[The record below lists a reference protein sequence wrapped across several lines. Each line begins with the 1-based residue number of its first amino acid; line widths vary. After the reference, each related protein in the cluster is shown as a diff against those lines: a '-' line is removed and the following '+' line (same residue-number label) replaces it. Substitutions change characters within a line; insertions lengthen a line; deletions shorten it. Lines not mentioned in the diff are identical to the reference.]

1 MPQVGLSAPPDSRTE
16 FRLRSTQIPSGGETG
31 WPVVAYSSCEDN
43 VMMMHIFMNWY
54 TEVRTEQVRR
64 HYMGKMDNKEQK
76 FEAVQTMIK
85 SFASQLEQGIGNSP
99 RSRKA

>member
-1 MPQVGLSAPPDSRTE
+1 
-16 FRLRSTQIPSGGETG
+16 
-31 WPVVAYSSCEDN
+31 
-43 VMMMHIFMNWY
+43 MMMHIFMNWN

>member
-1 MPQVGLSAPPDSRTE
+1 MVDRPDRQL
-16 FRLRSTQIPSGGETG
+16 LRVLP
-31 WPVVAYSSCEDN
+31 ACEDN
-43 VMMMHIFMNWY
+43 VMMMHIFMNWH